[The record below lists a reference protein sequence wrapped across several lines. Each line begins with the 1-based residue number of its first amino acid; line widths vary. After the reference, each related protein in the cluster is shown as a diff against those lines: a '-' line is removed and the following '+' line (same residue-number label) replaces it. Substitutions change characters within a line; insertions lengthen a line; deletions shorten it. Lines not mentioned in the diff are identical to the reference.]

1 MPSSPAP
8 RQRLPFEPK
17 KQPRQKAQKAPSP
30 IPSVQ
35 SIAKPKAVRSQASL
49 QAIPDQV
56 SRRMIKRMALFSG
69 IPTGLGMFSF
79 FAFYWV
85 VSHDWLEIPPYVVFA
100 VSLGLL
106 GLGVLGLSYG
116 IFSTSWDEARSG
128 HWLGWQEFKINLERT
143 INAWRTQRKDL
154 RKDLEEG
161 S

>member
-17 KQPRQKAQKAPSP
+17 KQPRQKAPSP
-30 IPSVQ
+30 IPSLQ
-35 SIAKPKAVRSQASL
+35 ATAKPKAVRSQTSL
-49 QAIPDQV
+49 QAIPEQV

-79 FAFYWV
+79 LAFYWV

-116 IFSTSWDEARSG
+116 IFSTSWDEERSG
-128 HWLGWQEFKINLERT
+128 HWLGGE
-143 INAWRTQRKDL
+143 
-154 RKDLEEG
+154 
-161 S
+161 